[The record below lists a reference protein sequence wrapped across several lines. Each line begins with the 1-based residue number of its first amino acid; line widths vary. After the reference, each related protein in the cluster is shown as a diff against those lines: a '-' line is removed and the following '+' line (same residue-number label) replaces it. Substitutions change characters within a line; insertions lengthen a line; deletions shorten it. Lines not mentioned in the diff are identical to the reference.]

1 MLLCQPRG
9 TICSRRAVTVRP
21 RPLFRGTSG
30 GWFSVHSLRARSR
43 VRPPR
48 EALPRQSQEVVDGMD
63 RPATWDASQPL
74 PIPGTRDAMSVP
86 TTGCESDS
94 SVQFVEGNLIMTITV
109 AKKLTF
115 SMDVKDLLALVIASY
130 GAVLSTIVFRSQQAD
145 KKQKLRVRRKEGM
158 FTYGATIGEVQ
169 VIVEAANIGRVVVVV
184 DGFGIC
190 LPDGNHLVF
199 PGLPQVTNLP
209 VKISPRR
216 EGRLLCTEKRSVA
229 RTSGAG
235 LSPVRSAGA
244 ASNRS
249 AREYARR
256 RIIFI

>member
-1 MLLCQPRG
+1 
-9 TICSRRAVTVRP
+9 
-21 RPLFRGTSG
+21 
-30 GWFSVHSLRARSR
+30 
-43 VRPPR
+43 
-48 EALPRQSQEVVDGMD
+48 MD
-63 RPATWDASQPL
+63 AQ
-74 PIPGTRDAMSVP
+74 
-86 TTGCESDS
+86 
-94 SVQFVEGNLIMTITV
+94 
-109 AKKLTF
+109 
-115 SMDVKDLLALVIASY
+115 DLLTLVIASY

-184 DGFGIC
+184 DGFGIG

-209 VKISPRR
+209 VKISP
-216 EGRLLCTEKRSVA
+216 GEKADFYVPKNVSVA

>member
-1 MLLCQPRG
+1 
-9 TICSRRAVTVRP
+9 
-21 RPLFRGTSG
+21 
-30 GWFSVHSLRARSR
+30 
-43 VRPPR
+43 
-48 EALPRQSQEVVDGMD
+48 
-63 RPATWDASQPL
+63 
-74 PIPGTRDAMSVP
+74 MSVP

-109 AKKLTF
+109 GTLTF
-115 SMDVKDLLALVIASY
+115 SMDVKDLLTLVIASY

-184 DGFGIC
+184 DGFGIG

-209 VKISPRR
+209 VKISPGEKADFYVPKNVLLR
-216 EGRLLCTEKRSVA
+216 ELLAQGYHRSVQLVPRVTDQLGNTHVGESFLFDVA
-229 RTSGAG
+229 EATR
-235 LSPVRSAGA
+235 
-244 ASNRS
+244 
-249 AREYARR
+249 
-256 RIIFI
+256 